1 MGGSVETSC
10 VRGTAVL
17 AKAVM
22 ALCRYL
28 GFLVLFGVE
37 RQSWLKKR

>member
-10 VRGTAVL
+10 SRGAAALARAVT
-17 AKAVM
+17 

-28 GFLVLFGVE
+28 GFLVLSGAE
-37 RQSWLKKR
+37 R